1 MSETSNDEF
10 AELLD
15 GLVPGPTLQWTIG
28 GVEVTRVGEW
38 IVPTPREMMVPDITD
53 RQLVDNSGWLEPYV
67 VRDLLLLSFH
77 AFVVKSEGCTIVV
90 DTCLGDAP
98 VRMVPGNPEFLDR
111 LAAEVDGGLDAV
123 DVVLCTHLHFDH
135 VGWNTRLIGGERFPT
150 FGNARY
156 LFGRAE
162 IDHLASE
169 EDDMAIEEL
178 DIRPVIDAGL
188 ADLIDTRHTITS
200 EVRTVPTIGHTPG
213 HVSVLIE
220 SQGERALIT
229 GDVFHTPLQ
238 IRHPE
243 LPALF
248 DWDVEQST
256 TTRRDVVEQYADSDT
271 LVLGTHFAPPTAGHI
286 RRGDDG
292 VWFESWGT

>member
-1 MSETSNDEF
+1 MSETTDDEF

-15 GLVPGPTLQWTIG
+15 GLVPGPTLRWTVG
-28 GVEVTRVGEW
+28 EVKVTRVGEW
-38 IVPTPREMMVPDITD
+38 IVPTPREMLVPDITD
-53 RQLVDNSGWLEPYV
+53 EQLAQNSGWLEPYFA
-67 VRDLLLLSFH
+67 REFLLLSFH
-77 AFVVKSEGCTIVV
+77 TFVVESEGRTIIV
-90 DTCLGDAP
+90 DTCVGDDP
-98 VRMVPGNPEFLDR
+98 VRVVPGNPDFLER
-111 LAAEVDGGLDAV
+111 LAAEVDGGLDGV

-135 VGWNTRLIGGERFPT
+135 VGWNTRVVDGERVPT

-156 LFGRAE
+156 LFGRDD

-188 ADLIDTRHTITS
+188 ADLIDTSHTITA

-256 TTRRDVVEQYADSDT
+256 ITRRKVVEQYADSDV
-271 LVLGTHFAPPTAGHI
+271 LVLGTHFAPPTSGHI
-286 RRGDDG
+286 RRSDDG
-292 VWFESWGT
+292 VWFESSAT